1 MTKILNFK
9 EFNSVSEK
17 LNIQPVSKDRLN
29 SVPPFIKEEE
39 EWFKKGEAEH
49 NTAEYADFITEAYAK
64 VQNNIE
70 RNNYNIEIRTD
81 TSVTVGGEVSLIV
94 RIYGTIGHHKK
105 LEYVSEFYVAYMK
118 LYAPSA
124 SNPSIYFG
132 DNHKLYMGDSMF
144 GAVERAFNEKKLK
157 QLNELICDD
166 NGLFNERIRGE
177 LDKTYNQNS
186 TWKTNYK
193 DEIVEGIKKEVK
205 DANVVL
211 RVMRK
216 CKEIVPVT
224 LLIGVGD
231 KKIDNHSSNAF
242 RFDLYNGKIDGNGS
256 PLMYLSPFDRSGNN
270 TYKPSLKYMA
280 MRSAEDLLKE
290 CGGKPWRKVAYKTPQ
305 DIISKT
311 LRLVKDCLPLMNLY
325 CGGDVLRGT
334 ELKGVLD
341 ISIADA
347 ATLSNI

>member
-1 MTKILNFK
+1 MGIFSFLKIK
-9 EFNSVSEK
+9 KNSLDVFLS
-17 LNIQPVSKDRLN
+17 
-29 SVPPFIKEEE
+29 
-39 EWFKKGEAEH
+39 
-49 NTAEYADFITEAYAK
+49 
-64 VQNNIE
+64 
-70 RNNYNIEIRTD
+70 
-81 TSVTVGGEVSLIV
+81 
-94 RIYGTIGHHKK
+94 KK
-105 LEYVSEFYVAYMK
+105 LSVEDK
-118 LYAPSA
+118 LDYALKEL
-124 SNPSIYFG
+124 
-132 DNHKLYMGDSMF
+132 DK
-144 GAVERAFNEKKLK
+144 RAFQYKENLIDLVARRDSLKGSLEDFQKKVKSTKKEASALK
-157 QLNELICDD
+157 AEGKESLAKSKVMVMLSYQQAAD
-166 NGLFNERIRGE
+166 E

-290 CGGKPWRKVAYKTPQ
+290 CGGKPWRKVIYKNPQ

-325 CGGDVLRGT
+325 CGGDVLHGT